1 MQAEISK
8 SKFVVLKAPRLVRTE
23 SKFELKSEPEAKL
36 DAPSVRMKKMGLGD
50 GGVGASLPPS
60 IQITPKLRHTFR
72 FYQTV
77 GGHTAV
83 TSNSVL
89 AALGGVCYVA
99 NSLVKPMASSFKINK
114 VTIYPAPNLSGTSA
128 CNIAWALATGTQIR
142 DEEKDRT
149 LPDGLTVSAPVSSK
163 PPRGSLAAMWQAGST
178 NSLFFTDA
186 LIGSVLDLDI
196 SFTLSNQFLTAGQSV
211 VTGTLG
217 VIYYLY
223 LDGSTSHN
231 WIPVGV
237 PSTL

>member
-1 MQAEISK
+1 MQDIK
-8 SKFVVLKAPRLVRTE
+8 SLGKFTLVRAPRLVRAE

-36 DAPSVRMKKMGLGD
+36 DTPGVLMKNRR
-50 GGVGASLPPS
+50 VGKGQRGLPP
-60 IQITPKLRHTFR
+60 QLDITPTVRHTFR

-83 TSNSVL
+83 TVNNVFG
-89 AALGGVCYVA
+89 ALGGVCYVA
-99 NSLVKPMASSFKINK
+99 NSLVKPMASSFKIHK

-128 CNIAWALATGTQIR
+128 CNVAWALATGAQMR

-149 LPDGLTVSAPVSSK
+149 LPEGLTVTSPVESS
-163 PPRGSLAAMWQAGST
+163 PPRGSLAAMWQVGST

-186 LIGSVLDLDI
+186 LVGSVLDMDI
-196 SFTLSNQFLTAGQSV
+196 SFTLSNQFVVSGQTV

-217 VIYYLY
+217 NIYYLY

-231 WIPVGV
+231 WIPVGF
-237 PSTL
+237 PTTT